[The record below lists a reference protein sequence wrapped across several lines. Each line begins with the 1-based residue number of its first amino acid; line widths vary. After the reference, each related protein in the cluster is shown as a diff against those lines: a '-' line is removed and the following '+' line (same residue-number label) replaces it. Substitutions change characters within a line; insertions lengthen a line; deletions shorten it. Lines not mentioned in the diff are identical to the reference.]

1 MKLHQLA
8 PTRGS
13 RRSKMTVGRGN
24 GSKKGTYS
32 GRGGKGQTARTG
44 GVRRPGFE
52 GGQTPLT
59 RRMPKLG
66 GFKNPRRIEYSAVNL
81 GTLNRR
87 YKSGETVDRA
97 TLIEKKI
104 LPPKNT
110 QPIKILGDGA
120 LEISLTFDVDG
131 FSKSA
136 TAKIEKAGGTLSKGP
151 TKNTKKKKA
160 PLTNVRSA

>member
-1 MKLHQLA
+1 MKLHQLTPA
-8 PTRGS
+8 RGS
-13 RRSKMTVGRGN
+13 RRPKMTVGRGN

-66 GFKNPRRIEYSAVNL
+66 GFTNPRRIEYVGVNL
-81 GTLNRR
+81 GKISRF
-87 YKSGETVDRA
+87 YKNGETVDRA
-97 TLIEKKI
+97 TLIEKRI
-104 LPPKNT
+104 LPLKST

-120 LEISLTFDVDG
+120 IEVSLTFNVDG
-131 FSKSA
+131 FSESA
-136 TAKIEKAGGTLSKGP
+136 RIKIEKAGGKLP
-151 TKNTKKKKA
+151 EIKKIKKFVLRKS
-160 PLTNVRSA
+160 PKTE